1 MKASILQHFDSER
14 HIHIEINVFNYA
26 VASILFQSDNEN
38 QWHSIAFWFRMM
50 INVERNY
57 ETYDQKLLIIVA
69 IIIIIINSYTLVT
82 SIRST
87 HEKLYAI
94 CIEWTKLSEIENHSQ
109 STWLLHAVETVSF
122 ETMYQICSRW
132 LHVREWVF

>member
-1 MKASILQHFDSER
+1 
-14 HIHIEINVFNYA
+14 
-26 VASILFQSDNEN
+26 
-38 QWHSIAFWFRMM
+38 MM

-94 CIEWTKLSEIENHSQ
+94 CIE
-109 STWLLHAVETVSF
+109 
-122 ETMYQICSRW
+122 
-132 LHVREWVF
+132 